1 MRIEHYNAVII
12 GGGLGGLTAGATL
25 AKFGKKVLVLEQHYI
40 PGGCATTFKRK
51 DYVMEVGLHEMDGL
65 FEKDTKVDIFKFL
78 EVDKN
83 VDFVKVPE
91 LFHLINE
98 KSEFTFPH
106 GIAEAQETLIANY
119 PNEKEGISR
128 FFRLINGVLD
138 EIPKM
143 PRERWKQMIMFPLMP
158 LIFPNVV
165 KTSRTTVG
173 KWLDKNIIN
182 EELKLILTANILY
195 YGDDPY
201 NLSLLY
207 FSVAQASYIGG
218 GGHFIKGG
226 SQQLSNYLTSVIEK
240 NGGQVLLGKNVTQ
253 ILVEQG
259 VAKGVVYYDSFNTE
273 IKSVQVNA
281 DLVIGNAAIP
291 IIADLL
297 PEQYKVKVRKNIGKM
312 EEACSLISIY
322 MGFNIDL
329 KKFGIKHYSTFLAG
343 KDINTLQDIKAN
355 YRGDW
360 GNKTFA
366 FVDYGQVDSDLAP
379 KGKSFAVICAADYL
393 SEWENLNEKDYR
405 LKKEKVA
412 QLFLKRLESQF
423 PGICAH
429 LEYYEL
435 GTSKT
440 IKRYTKNTKGTAYG
454 YAQTVA
460 QSGLKR
466 LNHFL
471 EVKNLRFASA
481 WSFPGGGFTGA
492 ILSGFLTAAD
502 LAKNHRWK
510 EVTPQF
516 LDDQRIVKLIDK
528 QIIAEKTLEIAFEKP
543 KNFKHQIGQ
552 YVILRLNHPKYTHLD
567 MPFRSLSIVSHP
579 SEPTLRFAMRIS
591 ESSFKKSCAEMNI
604 SETATL
610 FGPTGNFSIKDHNK
624 TIILLV
630 SGIGITPIISMLKE
644 MEQINH
650 TAKVILFYSNRTL
663 KSAAYH
669 KQISKLQISD
679 FDYHLVQTSM
689 EGRIKKEFLESKID
703 KVTNCHF
710 YLVGTREFI
719 HSMKGILQTL
729 NVDEQNINIDDF
741 G

>member
-1 MRIEHYNAVII
+1 MSTNHFNAVII

-51 DYVMEVGLHEMDGL
+51 DYIMEVGLHEMDGL

-83 VDFVKVPE
+83 VQFLKVPE
-91 LFHLINE
+91 LFHLKTQ

-106 GIAEAQETLIANY
+106 GIAEAQQTLIAKF
-119 PNEKEGISR
+119 PNEEKGISR
-128 FFRLINGVLD
+128 FFKLINGVLD

-143 PRERWKQMIMFPLMP
+143 PRERWKQILLFPLMP
-158 LIFPNVV
+158 LIFPNIV
-165 KTSRTTVG
+165 KTSKSKVG
-173 KWLDKNIIN
+173 EWLDKNIKSDD
-182 EELKLILTANILY
+182 LKLILTANILY

-218 GGHFIKGG
+218 GGHFIRGG
-226 SQQLSNYLTSVIEK
+226 SQQLSNYLASVISN
-240 NGGQVLLGKNVTQ
+240 NGGQVLLGKNVNK
-253 ILVEQG
+253 ILVEGG
-259 VAKGVVYYDSFNTE
+259 VAKGVVFNDAFNTQ
-273 IKSVQVNA
+273 IISKQINA
-281 DLVIGNAAIP
+281 DVVIGNAAIP
-291 IIADLL
+291 LIADLL
-297 PEQYKVKVRKNIGKM
+297 PTDYKEKVYKTIGKM

-322 MGFNIDL
+322 MGFNIEL

-343 KDINTLQDIKAN
+343 NDINNLSDIKDN

-366 FVDYGQVDSDLAP
+366 FVDYGQVDSGLAP

-412 QLFLKRLESQF
+412 QLFFKRLESQF
-423 PGICAH
+423 PGICEH
-429 LEYYEL
+429 LEYYEV

-440 IKRYTKNTKGTAYG
+440 IKRYTKNPKGTAYG

-460 QSGLKR
+460 QSGLNR
-466 LNHFL
+466 LNHFP
-471 EVKNLRFASA
+471 EIKNLKFASA

-492 ILSGFLTAAD
+492 ILSGFLTAVD
-502 LAKNHRWK
+502 LEKNTKWK
-510 EVTPQF
+510 NVNPQI
-516 LDDQRIVKLIDK
+516 LEDNRVVKLIDK
-528 QIIAEKTLEIAFEKP
+528 QIIAENTLEMTFEKP
-543 KNFKHQIGQ
+543 KDFNHLIGQ
-552 YVILRLNHPKYTHLD
+552 YVILSLNQPKHTVLD

-591 ESSFKKSCAEMNI
+591 ESSFKKSCSEMNFP
-604 SETATL
+604 ETATI
-610 FGPTGNFSIKDHNK
+610 FGPTGHFSIQDDTKP
-624 TIILLV
+624 IVFLV
-630 SGIGITPIISMLKE
+630 SGIGITPIIPIIKE
-644 MEQINH
+644 LEKNKH
-650 TAKVILFYSNRTL
+650 TGTVHLFYSNKTL
-663 KSAAYH
+663 QSAAYH
-669 KQISKLQISD
+669 KLLSELQIPN
-679 FDYHLVQTSM
+679 FYYNLVQTAIES
-689 EGRIKKEFLESKID
+689 RINIEFLKSKLD
-703 KVTNCHF
+703 DVANCVF
-710 YLVGTREFI
+710 YLVGTSEFI
-719 HSMKGILQTL
+719 LSMKEILKSL
-729 NVDEQNINIDDF
+729 NVEEKNVNIDDF